1 MLGIL
6 RRILR
11 RASQNNCLNIVHTV
25 ITQLAQDFTGTSPK
39 CPLKVLTSRTYIG
52 ASRDSHGPI
61 LKFMVYD
68 YW

>member
-25 ITQLAQDFTGTSPK
+25 ITQLAQEQGIMSSGR
-39 CPLKVLTSRTYIG
+39 C
-52 ASRDSHGPI
+52 
-61 LKFMVYD
+61 
-68 YW
+68 